1 MSPTAQPAPIE
12 EPDDEDDEES
22 EDQKEDQDKEVLVE
36 KDDQQLEFESRQA
49 NISIQSDLMQFT
61 PVAIKPPT
69 VMDAVP
75 EQFSQ
80 GYTGDAIVAADN
92 LASVAAAQP
101 SIYSDVAPIQVAQ
114 TSQGQSEVVEF
125 NTVQSE
131 RAIVNQQ
138 SNNDEAPALATLE
151 AFPGNDAGLEA
162 FPSSSAAP
170 DGISLAVNPLL
181 ASLQGREVTK
191 RKKTLL
197 DIDRMQANSFNHS
210 KQATLGSATSIRRR
224 GDSDANRFNTDNLK
238 TEGQPQKYEAAMIP
252 SSPLTSEQ
260 PSEPIETL
268 QAEVEHLKQSIPSGE
283 DEQSAVLH
291 PDSAIPPLDEIRRDS
306 EEENASDSL
315 GSLQSP
321 PKVPKTAKPTSS
333 LKRSSS
339 SVPSTEISSNQLD
352 ISTSQIQY
360 GVSASSEVTAVEA
373 AHSQQDIDKKPLQ
386 QTLPQS
392 LLSEII
398 NPASA
403 KRLSSFSPEMYSPP
417 KVEPVTEGTK
427 PAVPYDDLITL
438 SKRFKLPELMKVAET
453 LTVDQVAVMDVIE
466 AEGFGISRDAYFK
479 LKRYFI
485 SRRKYV

>member
-1 MSPTAQPAPIE
+1 MSPTAKPPPVE

-22 EDQKEDQDKEVLVE
+22 EDQEEDQDKEVLVE

-61 PVAIKPPT
+61 PVAMKPPT
-69 VMDAVP
+69 VMNAVP
-75 EQFSQ
+75 EQVSE
-80 GYTGDAIVAADN
+80 GNNGDASSAAYNLANVAA
-92 LASVAAAQP
+92 
-101 SIYSDVAPIQVAQ
+101 AQ
-114 TSQGQSEVVEF
+114 TSQGQNEVVEF
-125 NTVQSE
+125 NAVESDL
-131 RAIVNQQ
+131 AIVNQQ
-138 SNNDEAPALATLE
+138 KNYDDAPAPVTLD
-151 AFPGNDAGLEA
+151 ALPGNNAVLES
-162 FPSSSAAP
+162 FPSSSATP
-170 DGISLAVNPLL
+170 DGISLAVNPHL
-181 ASLQGREVTK
+181 ANLQGREVTK

-210 KQATLGSATSIRRR
+210 KQASFGSATSVRRR
-224 GDSDANRFNTDNLK
+224 GDSDANRLNTENLQ
-238 TEGQPQKYEAAMIP
+238 TEGQPQQYDAAIIQ
-252 SSPLTSEQ
+252 SSPLTNEQ
-260 PSEPIETL
+260 PSEPMESL
-268 QAEVEHLKQSIPSGE
+268 EAEVEQLKQSIPTGE
-283 DEQSAVLH
+283 DEQPAVSH
-291 PDSAIPPLDEIRRDS
+291 PVAAVPFLDEIRRS
-306 EEENASDSL
+306 GEEESTSDSL

-333 LKRSSS
+333 MKRSPS
-339 SVPSTEISSNQLD
+339 SVPSSEVSSNQLD
-352 ISTSQIQY
+352 ISTSKIEY

-373 AHSQQDIDKKPLQ
+373 AHSQQDMDKKPLQ
-386 QTLPQS
+386 QPLPQS
-392 LLSEII
+392 LLLEIN

-438 SKRFKLPELMKVAET
+438 SKRFKLPELIKVAET